1 MVQVYVNSPS
11 SLKIG
16 LSVALEATSKALA
29 PQSVENLRKFSKNIP
44 DEAQGYALEISKYT
58 AANFIEC
65 VENFKHTMTFK
76 SIREDLRDALVNLE
90 NQAS

>member
-29 PQSVENLRKFSKNIP
+29 PQSVENLRKLSKNIP
-44 DEAQGYALEISKYT
+44 NASEGYALEISKYT
-58 AANFIEC
+58 ASNFIEC
-65 VENFKHTMTFK
+65 VENFKHTMTFR
-76 SIREDLRDALVNLE
+76 SIREDLRDALVNFE